1 MCYPATMSRT
11 VVPILALVLSACG
24 ASAVSTLSREGLTD
38 GRYALHIASAE
49 PGVFV
54 SNDWMVENLVRV
66 APGPVK
72 QKGGA
77 YVADYHI
84 DVNGDGTAD
93 WFRDDAFVLRLR
105 HRRTAGV
112 LWSSVVP
119 LPTSMEQTDLRV
131 LARLLVGA
139 ASRDTVSL
147 AVVDGAVEMSTRR
160 LATRILEE
168 RPIAVRGYEGYRV
181 TFEVADVDQASLTPD
196 ASWERREV
204 ALVRPGFVVL
214 AGRQRAT
221 LPGLLLLGHANLP
234 EDFETTRPD
243 FDRFLEAFEFREDEL
258 AGSRAALSAC
268 APEAELVSVARVDQT
283 PVDRYASLGDRR
295 AAECF
300 GPQRPQN
307 EPPVSFGVRREP
319 FVAPVAAPAEPP
331 TPVTTPEPSAESTT
345 PAPESS
351 TEAAEVP
358 APAEP

>member
-1 MCYPATMSRT
+1 MFRI
-11 VVPILALVLSACG
+11 VVPLAALLLSACG
-24 ASAVSTLSREGLTD
+24 ASAGSTLSREGLTD
-38 GRYALHIASAE
+38 GRYALHVASAE

-54 SNDWMVENLVRV
+54 SNDWLVENLVRV
-66 APGPVK
+66 APGPVE

-93 WFRDDAFVLRLR
+93 WFRDDAYVLRLR

-119 LPTSMEQTDLRV
+119 LPTSMEQTELRV

-168 RPIAVRGYEGYRV
+168 RPVAVRGYEGYRV

-214 AGRQRAT
+214 AGRRRAT
-221 LPGLLLLGHANLP
+221 LPGLLVLGHANLP

-243 FDRFLEAFEFREDEL
+243 FDRFIEAFEFREEEL
-258 AGSRAALSAC
+258 AGSRAALRAC
-268 APEAELVSVARVDQT
+268 APEADLVSVARVDET
-283 PVDRYASLGDRR
+283 PIDRYESLGDRD
-295 AAECF
+295 AGECF
-300 GPQRPQN
+300 GPQRPQG
-307 EPPVSFGVRREP
+307 EPPVSFGVRRDP
-319 FVAPVAAPAEPP
+319 YVAPIETPAEPSTTEVMVPQPSVEP
-331 TPVTTPEPSAESTT
+331 TAPTATEHPAASPEAAT
-345 PAPESS
+345 PAP
-351 TEAAEVP
+351 AAP
-358 APAEP
+358 